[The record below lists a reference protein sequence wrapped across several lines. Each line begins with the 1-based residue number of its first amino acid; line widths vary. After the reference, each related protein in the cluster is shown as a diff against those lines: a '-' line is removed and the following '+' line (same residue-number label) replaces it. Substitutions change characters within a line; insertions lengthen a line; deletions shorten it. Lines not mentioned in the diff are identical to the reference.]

1 MKNHLTLEFSKG
13 EAYFI
18 TQALQAYIDNWT
30 FPTGFMEEWG
40 NVDAHI
46 EVAEQIIEK
55 FKEVQLQ

>member
-18 TQALQAYIDNWT
+18 TQALQAYIDNMWS
-30 FPTGFMEEWG
+30 GDMEEWG

-46 EVAEQIIEK
+46 EVAEQIIKK
-55 FKEVQLQ
+55 FKEVQLH

>member
-1 MKNHLTLEFSKG
+1 MKTHLTLEFSKG

-18 TQALQAYIDNWT
+18 TQALQAYIDNMWSEE
-30 FPTGFMEEWG
+30 MEEWG

-55 FKEVQLQ
+55 FKEVQLH